1 VNPVRCPRLPRR
13 LRWLLAAAGLFVA
26 CGGPPAAAHPGPP
39 RASIAA
45 VPEDAGA
52 SERLRGGWANPSPV
66 ALPTAR
72 VAGLDG
78 LQADR
83 TDDAGRRPALRV
95 PTATLRPIRAIRSPS
110 VPPPPLPGGAA
121 LLGLRTPPAN
131 APPRA

>member
-1 VNPVRCPRLPRR
+1 MTPVRRSRLPRR

-26 CGGPPAAAHPGPP
+26 CGGAPPTHPGPA

-45 VPEDAGA
+45 VPDDAGE
-52 SERLRGGWANPSPV
+52 SERLRGGWTTPSPV

-78 LQADR
+78 LQPDR
-83 TDDAGRRPALRV
+83 TDDAGRRPALRA
-95 PTATLRPIRAIRSPS
+95 PEATLHTIRAIRSPS
-110 VPPPPLPGGAA
+110 GPPPPLPGGAA

-131 APPRA
+131 APPRG